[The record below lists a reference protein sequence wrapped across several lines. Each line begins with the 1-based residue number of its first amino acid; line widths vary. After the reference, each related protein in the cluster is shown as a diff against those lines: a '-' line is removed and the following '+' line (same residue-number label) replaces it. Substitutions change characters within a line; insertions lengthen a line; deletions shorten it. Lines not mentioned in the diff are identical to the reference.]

1 MGAVTTTVEDALDR
15 LRRQDTAPPGPGSTL
30 SIAEMAER
38 TGVTAHTLRYYERI
52 GLLDGVA
59 RDASGYRAYS
69 TGDYGR
75 VVFLTRLRMTGMP
88 IRELLRYVELVGAG
102 DATVDERLAML
113 VAHRESVRAQLAELQ
128 FALDTIDFKIASY
141 GGSCV
146 P

>member
-1 MGAVTTTVEDALDR
+1 MTTTVEDALDR
-15 LRRQDTAPPGPGSTL
+15 LRRQDTVPPEPGSIL

-69 TGDYGR
+69 AGDYSR

-88 IRELLRYVELVGAG
+88 IRELLRYVALVGVG
-102 DATVDERLAML
+102 EATVDERLAML
-113 VAHRESVRAQLAELQ
+113 LAHRESVRAQLAELQ
-128 FALDTIDFKIASY
+128 FALETIEFKITAY
-141 GGSCV
+141 GGRCT

>member
-1 MGAVTTTVEDALDR
+1 MTTTVEDALDR
-15 LRRQDTAPPGPGSTL
+15 MRRQDTAPPEPGSSL

-69 TGDYGR
+69 ASDYGR
-75 VVFLTRLRMTGMP
+75 VLFLTRLRMTGMP
-88 IRELLRYVELVGAG
+88 IRELQRYVALVGAG
-102 DATVDERLAML
+102 EATVDERLAML
-113 VAHRESVRAQLAELQ
+113 LAHRESVRAQLAELQ

-141 GGSCV
+141 GGNCV